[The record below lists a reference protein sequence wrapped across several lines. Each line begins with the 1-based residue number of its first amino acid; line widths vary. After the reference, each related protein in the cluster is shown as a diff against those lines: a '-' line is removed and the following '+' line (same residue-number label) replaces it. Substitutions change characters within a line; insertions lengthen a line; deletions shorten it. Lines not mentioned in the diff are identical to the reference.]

1 MAADVAEVDEVTV
14 PTSLAR
20 AFVELATTCVR
31 EISDGAV
38 FGRHDTPGVVASG
51 HGLQTSLGLLFL
63 VILDVDVAEHVIT
76 QILYC
81 VQLLNLTKLLELF
94 QQFLK
99 ELLEMFLGVSGGLP
113 GGGIRRRRDVQV
125 GDHQCLREVR
135 PQVVPRAAV
144 AMTAS
149 ANLEVERTIDLV
161 FFCAE
166 HPG

>member
-1 MAADVAEVDEVTV
+1 VAEVDEVTV

-94 QQFLK
+94 QQFLRTPRNVPRGQRWAARWWDPA
-99 ELLEMFLGVSGGLP
+99 EAGCTSGGSSVFA
-113 GGGIRRRRDVQV
+113 RS
-125 GDHQCLREVR
+125 E
-135 PQVVPRAAV
+135 
-144 AMTAS
+144 AS
-149 ANLEVERTIDLV
+149 SGSSSSGRHD
-161 FFCAE
+161 
-166 HPG
+166 GKRQS